1 MQVAKFHG
9 INDGRETKMGWKSKW
24 LVTFLVSFLLGTLY
38 SVLIGLISHPLW
50 PSFIAWPV
58 MTALLWFAFWKFNL
72 LRLSGY
78 LAILPVSIL
87 AFEIVRSIIHP
98 TAYAHRY
105 LSLDRSHYTPGT
117 RVVASQKDLAL
128 EKDVDGG
135 ELKKTL
141 IGKDG
146 FRADPGTGQGN
157 PERCGLVLIGDSMIY
172 GSGLPYSDTL
182 RPVLA
187 AMGADACIF
196 GVTGNAPVD
205 YLSTLKYVANRIEKG
220 AHIAIYLCSYNDFV
234 NLNKYM
240 RRRFRGLSNSVEP
253 LAELIAYADDWRRTT
268 FVYNLLGQKS
278 VVPVSQ
284 LPRWQIKLGETKTL
298 DFHPRHDPARYT
310 SPRPLNKGE
319 RASVKFFLQGLQD
332 AVRDRSWHVSIV
344 ILPDSDE
351 VMTNL
356 ARQSVTFQNLDP
368 RRADAL
374 EICRTFAFGCEDF
387 TSYLYQRVLAEGRNP
402 YVIDNLHFSAFG
414 NQVVAGHFLAIT
426 KRRLNGSKA
435 GRSQLN

>member
-1 MQVAKFHG
+1 M
-9 INDGRETKMGWKSKW
+9 DWKLKG
-24 LVTFLVSFLLGTLY
+24 LVTFLASFLLGALY
-38 SVLIGLISHPLW
+38 SFLIGLIGRHLW
-50 PSFIAWPV
+50 PVFIAWPV
-58 MTALLWFAFWKFNL
+58 ITVLLWFAFWKFNL
-72 LRLSGY
+72 LRFSGY
-78 LAILPVSIL
+78 LAILPVSVL
-87 AFEIVRSIIHP
+87 VFEIVRSIVHP
-98 TAYAHRY
+98 TPYAHRY
-105 LSLDRSHYTPGT
+105 LALDRSHYIPGT
-117 RVVASQKDLAL
+117 RVVASQKDLAP
-128 EKDVDGG
+128 EGDDYGS
-135 ELKKTL
+135 ELHDTL

-146 FRADPGTGQGN
+146 FRADPITGQGN
-157 PERCGLVLIGDSMIY
+157 PGRCGLVLIGDSMIY

-182 RPVLA
+182 RPALA

-220 AHIAIYLCSYNDFV
+220 SHIAIYLTAHNDFV

-240 RRRFRGLSNSVEP
+240 RRRFRGLSDSVEP

-278 VVPVSQ
+278 IIPISQ

-298 DFHPRHDPARYT
+298 DFRSSHDPARYT
-310 SPRPLNKGE
+310 SPQPLNKGQ
-319 RASVKFFLQGLQD
+319 RASLKFFLQGLQD

-374 EICRTFAFGCEDF
+374 EICRTFAFGCEDL
-387 TSYLYQRVLAEGRNP
+387 TSYFYQRVLAEGRNP
-402 YVIDNLHFSAFG
+402 YSTDNLHFSAFG
-414 NQVVAGHFLAIT
+414 NQVVAEHFMTVT
-426 KRRLNGSKA
+426 KRLSQSTRGDTRNLQPGSKRKA
-435 GRSQLN
+435 STRE